1 MSAGIGI
8 DLVRVDDVAAAL
20 DRFGDRYVRR
30 TFSADEAEEAR
41 ALAEPAEFLAGRFAA
56 KEAVWK
62 SLDRDSGVPLSWRDI
77 AVVRRGGRGPAV
89 QLHGPLA
96 GIAPP
101 AVSISHEGA
110 YAVACALAVSS
121 PDTPA
126 APPADP
132 IPVPRPTTAQG
143 SVMNRSTIVDVL
155 DRYGKLSRPAAG
167 LSDTDNLYDA
177 GMTSHASVSVMLG
190 LEDALDIEFPDE
202 LLSRDTFS
210 TIAAIEKAL
219 GQLA

>member
-1 MSAGIGI
+1 
-8 DLVRVDDVAAAL
+8 
-20 DRFGDRYVRR
+20 
-30 TFSADEAEEAR
+30 
-41 ALAEPAEFLAGRFAA
+41 
-56 KEAVWK
+56 
-62 SLDRDSGVPLSWRDI
+62 
-77 AVVRRGGRGPAV
+77 
-89 QLHGPLA
+89 
-96 GIAPP
+96 
-101 AVSISHEGA
+101 
-110 YAVACALAVSS
+110 
-121 PDTPA
+121 
-126 APPADP
+126 
-132 IPVPRPTTAQG
+132 
-143 SVMNRSTIVDVL
+143 MNRSTIVDVL